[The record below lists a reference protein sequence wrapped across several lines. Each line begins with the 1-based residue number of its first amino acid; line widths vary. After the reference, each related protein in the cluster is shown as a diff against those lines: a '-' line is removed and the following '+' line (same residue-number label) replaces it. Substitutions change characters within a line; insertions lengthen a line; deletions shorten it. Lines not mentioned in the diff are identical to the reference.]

1 MPLTPA
7 IAPEVA
13 ESSLEER
20 ISLRLF
26 ALICLLELCFA
37 FAALAANQARPGA
50 GNHLAEA
57 IAARPPLIQSA
68 VSRLIKN
75 AQEIRDRQLRNATLD
90 LLSNPRTCIAH
101 RAHLNESDKEGILRQ
116 LSAEKFVDPK
126 DASQIEGGMEAG
138 VFPPV
143 ADDGTP
149 CPHSLLSFQAAPGS
163 EFGGHHSY
171 PGGLAVHEAFNQQNA
186 LSLAATYRTLY
197 LLQDKASEID
207 QDVILAAPVW
217 HDWAKIL
224 VFQWN
229 SDGTEFNELKIAGTG
244 SHHILSLAESMARG
258 LSPLLILTQ
267 ASAHSAPT
275 LGNENKVV
283 NWLRAAAIVAR
294 LDPLAKGLLI
304 KDEQG
309 RLRLPRVKYLV
320 NGIDLLNAG
329 QANITIEYQIHNLS
343 DADFVN
349 SIPAIVLSES
359 ILRTLASQFG
369 YGNADIA
376 TFNNKY
382 RNVALAWLS
391 AAGIEM
397 TFASNGLPGVR
408 SQLKSLRAKGII

>member
-1 MPLTPA
+1 MPLTRA
-7 IAPEVA
+7 TAPEVA

-26 ALICLLELCFA
+26 ALICLLEFCSA
-37 FAALAANQARPGA
+37 FAALAANQAQPGA

-75 AQEIRDRQLRNATLD
+75 AQEIRNRQLRNATLD
-90 LLSNPRTCIAH
+90 VLSNPRACIAH
-101 RAHLNESDKEGILRQ
+101 RAHLSEADKEGILRQ
-116 LSAEKFVDPK
+116 LSAEKLVDPK
-126 DASQIEGGMEAG
+126 DASQIEGGMKAG

-149 CPHSLLSFQAAPGS
+149 CPRPLLSFQAAPGS

-186 LSLAATYRTLY
+186 LSLAATYRSLY
-197 LLQDKASEID
+197 LLKEKASEID
-207 QDVILAAPVW
+207 QDVILAAPVL
-217 HDWAKIL
+217 HDWAKTL

-229 SDGTEFNELKIAGTG
+229 SDGTEFKELKIAGTG

-258 LSPLLILTQ
+258 LSPLPIITQ

-275 LGNENKVV
+275 LGNEYKVV

-294 LDPLAKGLLI
+294 LDPLARGLLI
-304 KDEQG
+304 RDEQG
-309 RLRLPRVKYLV
+309 RLRLPRVKYSA
-320 NGIDLLNAG
+320 NGIDLNAG

-349 SIPAIVLSES
+349 SIPAIVRSES
-359 ILRTLASQFG
+359 ILRTLAPQFG
-369 YGNADIA
+369 YGNADTA

-397 TFASNGLPGVR
+397 TFASNGLPGVGTR
-408 SQLKSLRAKGII
+408 LKSLRAKGFI